1 MSGCH
6 KGLLGLVTDWSSNE
20 KTQAAVSSSATTTSD
35 FAVGS
40 LAAGGP
46 LDAVDEAG
54 LTSESVV
61 NAAVTLEP
69 GMATEGILWF
79 TDLTAPDPMLALPFM
94 LSASMFLN
102 IYSKERNINVPYL
115 QRSKSAQRWTR
126 VLGMVALAAGPLTLQ
141 MPSAM
146 LVYWVSSS
154 LMGYGQFILLD
165 RFMPLKP
172 PPIPCKPKVDAL
184 PQTPVKYR

>member
-6 KGLLGLVTDWSSNE
+6 KGLLGLVTDWSSSE
-20 KTQAAVSSSATTTSD
+20 KAQDAASSSATTTSD
-35 FAVGS
+35 CAAGS

-46 LDAVDEAG
+46 PNALDGAE

-61 NAAVTLEP
+61 DATVTFEP
-69 GMATEGILWF
+69 SMATEGILWF
-79 TDLTAPDPMLALPFM
+79 TDLTVPDPMLALPFM

-102 IYSKERNINVPYL
+102 IYSKERSIDVPYL
-115 QRSKSAQRWTR
+115 QRSKGAQRWTR
-126 VLGMVALAAGPLTLQ
+126 VLGTVALAAGPLTLQ

-154 LMGYGQFILLD
+154 LMGYGQFIFLD
-165 RFMPLKP
+165 RFMPLKLP
-172 PPIPCKPKVDAL
+172 PKPCKTNIDAL
-184 PQTPVKYR
+184 PTTSVK